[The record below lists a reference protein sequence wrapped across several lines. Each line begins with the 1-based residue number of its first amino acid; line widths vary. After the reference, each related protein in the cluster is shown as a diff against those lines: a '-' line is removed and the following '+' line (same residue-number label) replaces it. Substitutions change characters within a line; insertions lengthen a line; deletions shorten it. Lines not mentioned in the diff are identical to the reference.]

1 MVLQTQLL
9 ENIKANAFKRYFI
22 WNTMVPPTV
31 ETKEGVTYYR
41 AWDNEKEQLE
51 SGEERLRLPKK
62 VVDELTKKQYGVYG
76 HSGVQI
82 CGWTKK
88 SLRGEGVCYKQKF
101 YGIECHSCMEF
112 SPAVM
117 WCQENCS
124 FCWRPMEFMKNI
136 EIDADKVDNFKE
148 IIENLMQQR
157 RKLLAGFG
165 GNPKVDRKKFAEAQT
180 PSHFAISLS
189 GEPTMYPHLDKMIQY
204 LKELP
209 KTRSVFL
216 VTNAQIPEFF
226 EKLEESPES
235 LPTQLYISLE
245 APNEEYFKDVNK
257 SLYND
262 GWDRLKRSLSTFSRL
277 DTRRL
282 VRFTQIK
289 GENDLDSQLDS
300 YKDIIKIGN
309 PDFIEV
315 KAYMHIGMSQK
326 RHPKEQ
332 MPEFQ
337 EVVEFAKKL
346 GNHLGNYDYI
356 DCAPVSRIAL
366 LRRVDSK
373 YTVHIE
379 EFENDSN

>member
-1 MVLQTQLL
+1 MTRPQII
-9 ENIKANAFKRYFI
+9 EKKGGI
-22 WNTMVPPTV
+22 
-31 ETKEGVTYYR
+31 TYYR
-41 AWDNEKEQLE
+41 AWDNEKQKLDD
-51 SGEERLRLPKK
+51 GKTRLRLPKK
-62 VVDELTKKQYGVYG
+62 VVDELTKKQYGIHG

-136 EIDADKVDNFKE
+136 EISADEVDDFTE
-148 IIENLMQQR
+148 IIENLMEQR
-157 RKLLAGFG
+157 RKLLSGFG
-165 GNPKVDRKKFAEAQT
+165 GHPGVDRKKFEEAQT

-189 GEPTMYPHLDKMIQY
+189 GEPTMYPKLDKMIQY
-204 LKELP
+204 LRELP

-226 EKLEESPES
+226 EKLEENPKS

-245 APNEEYFKDVNK
+245 APSEEFFKSINK
-257 SLYND
+257 SLYED
-262 GWDRLKRSLSTFSRL
+262 GWERLIRSLTTYARL

-282 VRFTQIK
+282 LRFTQIK
-289 GENDLDSQLDS
+289 GMNDKEEQLDN
-300 YKDIIKIGN
+300 YKELVEIGK

-315 KAYMHIGMSQK
+315 KAYMHLGMSQG
-326 RHPKEQ
+326 RHTREQ
-332 MPEFQ
+332 MPEFA
-337 EVVEFAKKL
+337 EVVEFAKKMAK
-346 GNHLGNYDYI
+346 HLGNYDYV
-356 DCAPVSRIAL
+356 DAAPNSRIAL
-366 LRRVDSK
+366 LRRKDSK

-379 EFENDSN
+379 RFEN